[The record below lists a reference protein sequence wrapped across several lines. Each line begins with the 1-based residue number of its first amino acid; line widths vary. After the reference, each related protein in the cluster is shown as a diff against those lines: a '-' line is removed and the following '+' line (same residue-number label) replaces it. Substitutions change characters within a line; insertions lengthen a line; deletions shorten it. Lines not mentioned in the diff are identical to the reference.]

1 MRKLSAIVLIMF
13 ILCGCFSRV
22 SSKPVSYDSLDAAL
36 EFYDLDLD
44 VELDNTLSNE
54 IKNVTYT
61 VERNLKGQSVECLE
75 FVHDDSLYHLYFSV
89 SLDVNDILNLAHT
102 TEYDTFDSFVAGD
115 YRYMIMPCDKHACV
129 LQGEDNASALRFF
142 DSIHRDSDIVVQHT
156 SNYDEAVSL
165 FIPIS
170 YDNAKEIY
178 RESSFTG
185 ILYIGRESCNYCKA
199 LVNVLYDASLDAGY
213 TVLYLDS
220 EKAKESES
228 FEGFDFIVD
237 QDGNPLSMVPSLM
250 VFADG
255 AVVDSHTGIVDGYK
269 PEEALSDEQY
279 IELYDLLVSYDSLMR
294 SGK

>member
-102 TEYDTFDSFVAGD
+102 TEYGTFDSFVAGD

-129 LQGEDNASALRFF
+129 FQGENNASTLRFF
-142 DSIHRDSDIVVQHT
+142 DAIHRDSDTVVQHI
-156 SNYDEAVSL
+156 SDYDEAVSL

-279 IELYDLLVSYDSLMR
+279 IELYDLLVSYDSLMC

>member
-1 MRKLSAIVLIMF
+1 MRKITSIILILLM
-13 ILCGCFSRV
+13 LCGCSSRFST
-22 SSKPVSYDSLDAAL
+22 KPVSYDSLGDALA
-36 EFYDLDLD
+36 YYGLDLVYVLPTD
-44 VELDNTLSNE
+44 AD
-54 IKNVTYT
+54 NVTYT

-75 FVHDDSLYHLYFSV
+75 FMHDDSLYHLYFSV

-102 TEYDTFDSFVAGD
+102 TEYGTFDSFVAGD
-115 YRYMIMPCDKHACV
+115 YRYMIMPCDKHTCV
-129 LQGEDNASALRFF
+129 LQGEDNASTLRFF
-142 DSIHRDSDIVVQHT
+142 DSIHRDSDTVVQHT

-185 ILYIGRESCNYCKA
+185 ILYIGRESCDYCKA

-213 TVLYLDS
+213 IVLYLDS
-220 EKAKESES
+220 EKAKGSES

-237 QDGNPLSMVPSLM
+237 QNGSSLSLVPALM

-255 AVVDSHTGIVDGYK
+255 TVVDSHIGVVDDYS
-269 PEEALSDEQY
+269 PDEELSKEQY
-279 IELYDLLVSYDSLMR
+279 NQLYELFSSYNSYFAQ
-294 SGK
+294 SK

>member
-13 ILCGCFSRV
+13 VLCGCFSRV
-22 SSKPVSYDSLDAAL
+22 SSKPISYDSLGDAL
-36 EFYDLDLD
+36 TYYGLDLAD
-44 VELDNTLSNE
+44 VLPTDAD
-54 IKNVTYT
+54 NVTYT

-75 FVHDDSLYHLYFSV
+75 FVHDDAVYHLYFSV

-102 TEYDTFDSFVAGD
+102 AEYGTFNSFVAGD

-129 LQGEDNASALRFF
+129 LQGEDNASTLRFF
-142 DSIHRDSDIVVQHT
+142 DSIHRDSDTVVQHT
-156 SNYDEAVSL
+156 SDYDEAVSL

-185 ILYIGRESCNYCKA
+185 ILYIGRESCDYCKA

-237 QDGNPLSMVPSLM
+237 QNGSSLSLVPALM

-255 AVVDSHTGIVDGYK
+255 AVVDSHTGVVDGYK
-269 PEEALSDEQY
+269 PEEALSDDQY
-279 IELYDLLVSYDSLMR
+279 SELYDRLVSYDSLMH

>member
-1 MRKLSAIVLIMF
+1 MRKITSIILILL
-13 ILCGCFSRV
+13 ILCGCSSRL
-22 SSKPVSYDSLDAAL
+22 STKPVSYDSLGDAL
-36 EFYDLDLD
+36 TYYGLDLAD
-44 VELDNTLSNE
+44 VLPTDAD
-54 IKNVTYT
+54 NVTYT

-75 FVHDDSLYHLYFSV
+75 FMHDDSLYHLYFSV

-115 YRYMIMPCDKHACV
+115 YRYMVMPCDKHACV
-129 LQGEDNASALRFF
+129 LQGEDNALTLRFF
-142 DSIHRDSDIVVQHT
+142 DSIHRDSNAVVQHT
-156 SNYDEAVSL
+156 SDYDEAVSL

-185 ILYIGRESCNYCKA
+185 ILYIGRESCDYCKA

-220 EKAKESES
+220 EKAKESKS

-237 QDGNPLSMVPSLM
+237 QNGSSLSLVPSLL

-255 AVVDSHTGIVDGYK
+255 TVVDSHTGVVDGYK

>member
-1 MRKLSAIVLIMF
+1 MRKITSIILILL
-13 ILCGCFSRV
+13 ILCGCSSRL
-22 SSKPVSYDSLDAAL
+22 SSKPVSYDNLSDALA
-36 EFYDLDLD
+36 YYGMDLAD
-44 VELDNTLSNE
+44 VLPADAD
-54 IKNVTYT
+54 NVTYT

-75 FVHDDSLYHLYFSV
+75 FMHEDSLYHLYFSV
-89 SLDVNDILNLAHT
+89 SLDVNDILNLSHT
-102 TEYDTFDSFVAGD
+102 TEYSSFDSFVAGD
-115 YRYMIMPCDKHACV
+115 YKYLVMPCDKHACV
-129 LQGEDNASALRFF
+129 LQGEDNASTSRLF
-142 DSIHRDSDIVVQHT
+142 DSIYRDGDTIVQYT

-185 ILYIGRESCNYCKA
+185 VLYIGRESCDYCKA

-228 FEGFDFIVD
+228 FDGFDFIVD
-237 QDGNPLSMVPSLM
+237 QNGSSLSLVPSLM

-255 AVVDSHTGIVDGYK
+255 TVVDSHTGVVDGYK
-269 PEEALSDEQY
+269 PEEVLSDEQY
-279 IELYDLLVSYDSLMR
+279 SELYDLLVSYDSLMR